1 MERWECMLHYRR
13 RTRVWYICFCGWRA
27 SARVR
32 KKAAAA
38 RSRVEFRTLRHF
50 FMLLRS
56 VSISLSSKRL
66 RLIRTQ
72 RLGDHYQRQMV
83 LTEWSRFTKRKRSV
97 ELRFQRQREKALRCK
112 ACQAFRSWQQF
123 LHAAAWLRTT
133 ALSLELILRPS
144 WIRAAFWIKWV
155 SATEQAGR
163 VRTRAAKAN
172 ALLRRIFRSNL
183 AHRFRVWSE
192 WLRKQQL
199 AASAVACSM
208 LRRWH
213 GLSVEKAS
221 RRFAKITA
229 QVLAWKGM
237 RCLVKTFRSWKQ
249 SVDLSLRFR
258 RLSGKVVFK
267 VGLSYACVTSPT
279 NKHRDF

>member
-1 MERWECMLHYRR
+1 M
-13 RTRVWYICFCGWRA
+13 WYIYFCGWRA

-32 KKAAAA
+32 KKAAAM
-38 RSRVEFRTLRHF
+38 RSRVESRTLRHF

-72 RLGDHYQRQMV
+72 RLGDHYQRHMV

-112 ACQAFRSWQQF
+112 ACQAFRSWQQCW
-123 LHAAAWLRTT
+123 HAAASLRTA

-155 SATEQAGR
+155 SSTEQAGR
-163 VRTRAAKAN
+163 VRTRAGKAN
-172 ALLRRIFRSNL
+172 ALLRKIFRSKL
-183 AHRFRVWSE
+183 AYTFHVWSE
-192 WLRKQQL
+192 WLRQQQM
-199 AASAVACSM
+199 AASAGACSM

-213 GLSVEKAS
+213 GLAVEKAS
-221 RRFAKITA
+221 RRFAKTAA
-229 QVLAWKGM
+229 QVLACKGM
-237 RCLVKTFRSWKQ
+237 RCLVKTYHSWRQ

-267 VGLSYACVTSPT
+267 VGLCYA
-279 NKHRDF
+279 